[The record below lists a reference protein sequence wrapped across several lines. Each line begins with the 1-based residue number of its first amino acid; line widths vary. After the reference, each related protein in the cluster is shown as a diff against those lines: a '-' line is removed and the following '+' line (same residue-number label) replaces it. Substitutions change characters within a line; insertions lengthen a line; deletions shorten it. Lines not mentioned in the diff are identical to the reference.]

1 MPIVKTFLLLLLSG
15 LMIQVSA
22 ASPNESEKQLIAAN
36 SKSPKGAAV
45 YLIKP
50 LDGETFNARDA
61 IEVSFGLKGMGI
73 APAGLA
79 FENTGHHHLLI
90 DQKTLP
96 NLKLPIPAS
105 NKIIHY
111 GKGQTQTEIL
121 LEPGTHTL
129 QLILG
134 NQYHIPHDPPLISD
148 KITIHVSD

>member
-1 MPIVKTFLLLLLSG
+1 MSMTKISLGVLISG
-15 LMIQVSA
+15 LIIQVMA
-22 ASPNESEKQLIAAN
+22 ASPIDSKEQLTIAN
-36 SKSPKGAAV
+36 SKSPKGASV

-50 LDGETFNARDA
+50 LDGEIFSPGDA

-73 APAGLA
+73 APAGVTV
-79 FENTGHHHLLI
+79 ENTGHHHLFI
-90 DQKTLP
+90 DQKVLP

-105 NKIIHY
+105 SKIIHY
-111 GKGQTQTEIL
+111 GKGQTQTEIR